1 MAVAKKKSVERVY
14 TEELEV
20 ASVFP
25 QKKGSKN
32 TSIIVKCLPI
42 DLDRGG
48 DYKEDATSAFW
59 TNSNYAVKPLSHI
72 ISMPT
77 ASFKALGIQSED
89 FIIDVLDTELPL
101 EERRERTIQV
111 MEFTQSEYDEMED
124 SFFKRMCDVKINPSL
139 PKGQQ
144 ELTVDGELIYKNTK
158 LVFLDELEHKLV
170 AHDKVKAQTAAAPK
184 ARKNRRAVR
193 ETVA

>member
-1 MAVAKKKSVERVY
+1 MAVAKKKSVEKVY

-20 ASVFP
+20 ASILP

-32 TSIIVKCLPI
+32 TSIIVMCLPI

-77 ASFKALGIQSED
+77 ASFKKLGIQTED
-89 FIIDVLDTELPL
+89 FIIDVLDTELPV

-144 ELTVDGELIYKNTK
+144 ELTVDGELIYKNTE

-170 AHDKVKAQTAAAPK
+170 AHDKVKAVAEAPK

-193 ETVA
+193 KTLA

>member
-1 MAVAKKKSVERVY
+1 MALAKKKSVERVY

-20 ASVFP
+20 ASVLP

-59 TNSNYAVKPLSHI
+59 TQSNYKVKPLSHI
-72 ISMPT
+72 VSMPT
-77 ASFKALGIQSED
+77 VSFKELGIQAGD
-89 FIIDVLDTELPL
+89 FVIDVLDQDVAED
-101 EERRERTIQV
+101 ERRERTIQV
-111 MEFTQSEYDEMED
+111 MEYTQSEYDELED
-124 SFFKRMCDVKINPSL
+124 DFFKRMCDVKINPSL
-139 PKGQQ
+139 PEGQQ
-144 ELTVDGELIYKNTK
+144 ELTVDGERIYKNTK

-170 AHDKVKAQTAAAPK
+170 AHDKVKAKAAAPK
-184 ARKNRRAVR
+184 ARKNRRKVR